1 MRPILRRRLSDRQCT
16 RIVPQ
21 MPAPKK
27 QKNATPAITGTEEQF
42 RRLFEM
48 SLDMLCIGGFD
59 GYFKLVN
66 AAWEGVLGYTKE
78 ELTSRPW
85 LDFVHPDDR
94 EATIHEGENLSI
106 GIRVIRFHNRY
117 RSRDGS
123 YRWLSWMAAPDPEK
137 RLIYAVAR
145 DITLTK
151 QTEEEL
157 KTAQIQAEAATRAKS
172 EFLANMSHEIRTPM
186 NGIMGMTELVLD
198 STLSREQRDQ
208 LTTVKHFAEALLIL
222 LDDIF
227 DFSKIEAWKLH
238 IERVEFQL
246 RTVLEEVMKVLSI
259 RTSPSTLQLSYD
271 VRPDTPDFL
280 MGDPTRL
287 RQVLLNLAGNA
298 VKFTSRGKV
307 IIRVRPE
314 AMTNDEAMLLFAV
327 SDTGIGISPDKQ
339 KLIFEAFAQAD
350 TSTTRKYGGTGL
362 GLTIS
367 NQLVQLMGGRIAV
380 ESQPQKGSTFYFTI
394 PFGIVHKPPGAPN
407 AFTSALAS
415 PAPLPLRIL
424 LVEDNAVNQKLAL
437 VLLRK
442 LRHRVTLANNGQEA
456 VQQLEKRSFDLILMD
471 VQMPVMGG
479 LEATAVIRALE
490 ESTAGHIPIVAMT
503 AHAMAGDRER
513 ILAAGMDDYISKP
526 IRFDELN
533 KAIERFAPRTI
544 DGAVLLQGIDG
555 NSKLLCKLIDIF
567 AAELPKL
574 MSRIRRA
581 IAKQDARGLRDAAHA
596 LKGAVGNFDHYAP
609 FEAVRKLEEMGR
621 ENQLSDAQAL
631 FESVKKEMA
640 HLTRSLRH
648 LKLQFTSK
656 TISRR

>member
-1 MRPILRRRLSDRQCT
+1 
-16 RIVPQ
+16 

-27 QKNATPAITGTEEQF
+27 QKNTAPTITGTEEQF
-42 RRLFEM
+42 RRLFDM

-59 GYFKLVN
+59 GYFKRVN
-66 AAWEGVLGYTKE
+66 AAWEQVLGYTME

-106 GIRVIRFHNRY
+106 GVSVIRFRNRY
-117 RSRDGS
+117 RARDGS
-123 YRWLSWMAAPDPEK
+123 YRWLSWMAKPDPEK
-137 RLIYAVAR
+137 QLIYAVAR
-145 DITLTK
+145 DITEAK

-157 KTAQIQAEAATRAKS
+157 KAARIQAEAATRAKS

-198 STLSREQRDQ
+198 STLTREQRDQ
-208 LTTVKHFAEALLIL
+208 LTTVKHSAEALLTL
-222 LDDIF
+222 LDDIL
-227 DFSKIEAWKLH
+227 DSSKIEARKLQ

-259 RTSPSTLQLSYD
+259 RTSPSTLELSCD
-271 VRPDTPDFL
+271 VRRDTPDFL
-280 MGDPTRL
+280 LGDPTRL
-287 RQVLLNLAGNA
+287 RQILLNLAGNA
-298 VKFTSRGKV
+298 IKFTSRGKV
-307 IIRVRPE
+307 VIRVRPE
-314 AMTNDEAMLLFAV
+314 VMKNDEAVLLFSV
-327 SDTGIGISPDKQ
+327 SDTGIGIPLEKQ
-339 KLIFEAFAQAD
+339 RLIFEAFAQAD
-350 TSTTRKYGGTGL
+350 ASTTRKYGGTGL

-367 NQLVQLMGGRIAV
+367 NQLVQMMGGRISV
-380 ESQPQKGSTFYFTI
+380 ESRPQQGSTFSFTI
-394 PFGIVHKPPGAPN
+394 PFGVVQKPPTATN
-407 AFTSALAS
+407 AFTSPPAS
-415 PAPLPLRIL
+415 RPAPFPLRIL
-424 LVEDNAVNQKLAL
+424 LVEDNAVNQKLSL

-456 VQQLEKRSFDLILMD
+456 IQQLEKRSFDLILMD
-471 VQMPVMGG
+471 VQMPGMGG
-479 LEATAVIRALE
+479 LEATAIIRKRE
-490 ESTAGHIPIVAMT
+490 ERTAGHIPIIAMT

-526 IRFDELN
+526 IRFDELY

-544 DGAVLLQGIDG
+544 DSAVLLQGIDG
-555 NSKLLCKLIDIF
+555 DSKLLCKLIDIF

-574 MSRIRRA
+574 MSRIRRS

-596 LKGAVGNFDHYAP
+596 LKGAVGNFDHDAP

-621 ENQLSDAQAL
+621 ENQLSDAHPMFQR
-631 FESVKKEMA
+631 VKNEMA

-648 LKLQFTSK
+648 LKSQFTSK
-656 TISRR
+656 RVGRR

>member
-1 MRPILRRRLSDRQCT
+1 
-16 RIVPQ
+16 

-106 GIRVIRFHNRY
+106 GISVIRFHNRY

-157 KTAQIQAEAATRAKS
+157 KAAQIQAEAATRAKS

-208 LTTVKHFAEALLIL
+208 LTTVKHSAEALLIL
-222 LDDIF
+222 LDDIL
-227 DFSKIEAWKLH
+227 DFSKIEARKLH

-259 RTSPSTLQLSYD
+259 RTSPSTLQLSCD
-271 VRPDTPDFL
+271 VRADTPDLL

-339 KLIFEAFAQAD
+339 KLIFDAFAQAD

-394 PFGIVHKPPGAPN
+394 PFGIVYKPPGAPN
-407 AFTSALAS
+407 AFTSAPAS

-456 VQQLEKRSFDLILMD
+456 VRQLEKRSFDLILMD

-479 LEATAVIRALE
+479 LEATAAIRTLE
-490 ESTAGHIPIVAMT
+490 ERTAGHIPIVAMT

-555 NSKLLCKLIDIF
+555 NTKLLCKLIDIF

-574 MSRIRRA
+574 MSQIRSA
-581 IAKQDARGLRDAAHA
+581 IVKQDARRLRDAAHA

-621 ENQLSDAQAL
+621 ENRLSDAQAL

>member
-1 MRPILRRRLSDRQCT
+1 
-16 RIVPQ
+16 

-106 GIRVIRFHNRY
+106 GISVIRFHNRY

-157 KTAQIQAEAATRAKS
+157 KAAQIQAEAATRAKS

-208 LTTVKHFAEALLIL
+208 LTTVKHSAEALLIL
-222 LDDIF
+222 LDDIL
-227 DFSKIEAWKLH
+227 DFSKIEARKLH

-259 RTSPSTLQLSYD
+259 RTSPSTLQLSCD
-271 VRPDTPDFL
+271 VRADTPDLL

-339 KLIFEAFAQAD
+339 KLIFDAFAQAD

-394 PFGIVHKPPGAPN
+394 PFGIVYKPPGAPN
-407 AFTSALAS
+407 AFTSAPAS

-456 VQQLEKRSFDLILMD
+456 VRQLEKRSFDLILMD

-479 LEATAVIRALE
+479 LEATAAIRTLE
-490 ESTAGHIPIVAMT
+490 ERTAGHIPIVAMT

-555 NSKLLCKLIDIF
+555 NTKLLCKLIDIF

-574 MSRIRRA
+574 MSQIRSA
-581 IAKQDARGLRDAAHA
+581 IAKQDARRLRDAAHA

-621 ENQLSDAQAL
+621 ENRLSDAQAL

>member
-1 MRPILRRRLSDRQCT
+1 
-16 RIVPQ
+16 

-27 QKNATPAITGTEEQF
+27 QKNATLAITGTEEQF

-106 GIRVIRFHNRY
+106 GISVIRFHNRY

-151 QTEEEL
+151 KTEEEL
-157 KTAQIQAEAATRAKS
+157 KSAQIQAEAATHAKS

-208 LTTVKHFAEALLIL
+208 LTTVKHSAEALLIL
-222 LDDIF
+222 LDDIL
-227 DFSKIEAWKLH
+227 DFSKIEARKLH

-259 RTSPSTLQLSYD
+259 RSSPSTLQLSCD
-271 VRPDTPDFL
+271 VRADTPDFL

-314 AMTNDEAMLLFAV
+314 AMTNDEAMLSFAV
-327 SDTGIGISPDKQ
+327 SDTGIGIPPDKQ

-350 TSTTRKYGGTGL
+350 TSTTRQYGGTGL

-394 PFGIVHKPPGAPN
+394 PFGIVRKPPAASN
-407 AFTSALAS
+407 AFTSAPAS
-415 PAPLPLRIL
+415 AAPLPLRIL

-456 VQQLEKRSFDLILMD
+456 VRQLEKHSFDLILMD

-479 LEATAVIRALE
+479 LEATAVIRKLE
-490 ESTAGHIPIVAMT
+490 ERTAGHIPIVAMT

-555 NSKLLCKLIDIF
+555 NTKLLCKLIDIF

-574 MSRIRRA
+574 MSQIRRA

-596 LKGAVGNFDHYAP
+596 LKGAVGNFDHEAP
-609 FEAVRKLEEMGR
+609 FEAVRKLEEMSR
-621 ENQLSDAQAL
+621 ENQLSDVQAL
-631 FESVKKEMA
+631 FERVKKEMA

-656 TISRR
+656 RVGRR

>member
-1 MRPILRRRLSDRQCT
+1 
-16 RIVPQ
+16 

-27 QKNATPAITGTEEQF
+27 QKNAISAITGTEEQF

-66 AAWEGVLGYTKE
+66 PAWERVLGYTKE

-94 EATIHEGENLSI
+94 DATIHEGENLSI
-106 GIRVIRFHNRY
+106 GVSVIRFHNRY
-117 RSRDGS
+117 RASDGS
-123 YRWLSWMAAPDPEK
+123 YRWLSWMAAPYPEK
-137 RLIYAVAR
+137 QLIYAVAR
-145 DITLTK
+145 DITPTK

-157 KTAQIQAEAATRAKS
+157 KAARIQAEAATLAKS

-198 STLSREQRDQ
+198 STLTREQRDQ
-208 LTTVKHFAEALLIL
+208 LTTVKHSAEALLIL
-222 LDDIF
+222 LDDIL
-227 DFSKIEAWKLH
+227 DFSKIEARKLH

-259 RTSPSTLQLSYD
+259 RTSPSTLQLSCD
-271 VRPDTPDFL
+271 VRADTPDFL

-314 AMTNDEAMLLFAV
+314 AMTNDEATLLFAV
-327 SDTGIGISPDKQ
+327 SDTGIGIPPDKQ

-367 NQLVQLMGGRIAV
+367 NQLVQLMGGRISV

-394 PFGIVHKPPGAPN
+394 PFGIVHKRAAAPN
-407 AFTSALAS
+407 ALTSSPTS

-437 VLLRK
+437 VLLRR

-456 VQQLEKRSFDLILMD
+456 VRQLEQRSFDLILMD

-479 LEATAVIRALE
+479 LEATAVIRKLE
-490 ESTAGHIPIVAMT
+490 ERTAGHIPIIAMT
-503 AHAMAGDRER
+503 AHSMAGDRER

-526 IRFDELN
+526 IRFDELY

-555 NSKLLCKLIDIF
+555 DSKLLCKLIDIF
-567 AAELPKL
+567 VAELPKL

-596 LKGAVGNFDHYAP
+596 LKGAVGNFDHDAP

-621 ENQLSDAQAL
+621 ENQLSDAHPMFQR
-631 FESVKKEMA
+631 VKNEMA
-640 HLTRSLRH
+640 HLTRSLGH
-648 LKLQFTSK
+648 LKSQFTSK
-656 TISRR
+656 RVGRR

>member
-1 MRPILRRRLSDRQCT
+1 
-16 RIVPQ
+16 

-27 QKNATPAITGTEEQF
+27 QKNEISSITWTEEQF

-48 SLDMLCIGGFD
+48 SIDMLCIGGFD

-66 AAWEGVLGYTKE
+66 PSWMRVLGYTME

-94 EATIHEGENLSI
+94 EATIHEGDNLSL
-106 GIRVIRFHNRY
+106 GVSVIRFHNRY
-117 RSRDGS
+117 RARDGS

-137 RLIYAVAR
+137 QLILAVAR
-145 DITLTK
+145 ELTEAN
-151 QTEEEL
+151 QTGEEL
-157 KTAQIQAEAATRAKS
+157 KAARIQAEAATRAKS
-172 EFLANMSHEIRTPM
+172 EFLANISHEIRTPM

-198 STLSREQRDQ
+198 STLTHEQRVQ
-208 LTTVKHFAEALLIL
+208 LTVVKHSAEALLTL
-222 LDDIF
+222 LDDIL
-227 DFSKIEAWKLH
+227 DFSKIEARKLQ
-238 IERVEFQL
+238 IEHVEFRL

-259 RTSPSTLQLSYD
+259 RVSPSTLELVCD
-271 VRPDTPDFL
+271 VHEDTPDVL
-280 MGDPTRL
+280 LGDPTRL
-287 RQVLLNLAGNA
+287 RQILLNLAGNA
-298 VKFTSRGKV
+298 IKFTRRGKV
-307 IIRVRPE
+307 IIRVGPE
-314 AMTNDEAMLLFAV
+314 TMSKDEAVLLFAV
-327 SDTGIGISPDKQ
+327 SDTGIGIPLDKQ

-350 TSTTRKYGGTGL
+350 ASTTRKYGGTGL

-367 NQLVQLMGGRIAV
+367 NQLVQLMGGRISV
-380 ESQPQKGSTFYFTI
+380 ESQLQRGSTFSFTV
-394 PFGIVHKPPGAPN
+394 PFGIVHKPRTATSP
-407 AFTSALAS
+407 FTSTSASLAS
-415 PAPLPLRIL
+415 SPALRIL

-442 LRHRVTLANNGQEA
+442 LRHRVTLTNNGREA

-479 LEATAVIRALE
+479 LEATAIIRKRE
-490 ESTAGHIPIVAMT
+490 ERTAGHIPIIAMT

-513 ILAAGMDDYISKP
+513 VLAAGMDDYISKP
-526 IRFDELN
+526 IRFDELY

-544 DGAVLLQGIDG
+544 DCAVLLQGIDG

-596 LKGAVGNFDHYAP
+596 LKGAVGNFDHDAP

-621 ENQLSDAQAL
+621 ENQLSDAQAM
-631 FESVKKEMA
+631 FQRVKKEMA

-656 TISRR
+656 QVDRR

>member
-27 QKNATPAITGTEEQF
+27 QKNAISAITGTEEQF

-66 AAWEGVLGYTKE
+66 PAWERVLGYTKE

-94 EATIHEGENLSI
+94 NATIHEGENLSI
-106 GIRVIRFHNRY
+106 GVSVIRFHNRY
-117 RSRDGS
+117 RASDGS
-123 YRWLSWMAAPDPEK
+123 YRWLSWMAAPYPEK
-137 RLIYAVAR
+137 QLIYAVAR
-145 DITLTK
+145 DITPAK

-157 KTAQIQAEAATRAKS
+157 KAARIQAEAATRAKS

-186 NGIMGMTELVLD
+186 NGIMGMTELMLD
-198 STLSREQRDQ
+198 SNLTREQRDQ
-208 LTTVKHFAEALLIL
+208 LTTVKHSAEALLIL
-222 LDDIF
+222 LDDIL
-227 DFSKIEAWKLH
+227 DFSKIEARKLH

-259 RTSPSTLQLSYD
+259 RTSPSTLQLSCD

-280 MGDPTRL
+280 MGDPTRV

-314 AMTNDEAMLLFAV
+314 AVTNDEATLLFAV

-367 NQLVQLMGGRIAV
+367 NQLVQLMGGRISV
-380 ESQPQKGSTFYFTI
+380 ESQPQKGSTFYFTV
-394 PFGIVHKPPGAPN
+394 PFGIVHKPAAAPN
-407 AFTSALAS
+407 ALTSSPAS

-437 VLLRK
+437 VLLRR

-456 VQQLEKRSFDLILMD
+456 VRQLEQRSFDLILMD

-479 LEATAVIRALE
+479 LEVTAVIRKLE
-490 ESTAGHIPIVAMT
+490 ERTAGHIPIIAMT

-526 IRFDELN
+526 IRFDELY

-555 NSKLLCKLIDIF
+555 DSKLLCKLIDIF

-574 MSRIRRA
+574 MSRIRRS

-596 LKGAVGNFDHYAP
+596 LKGAVGNFDHDAP

-621 ENQLSDAQAL
+621 ENQLSDAHPMFQR
-631 FESVKKEMA
+631 VKNEMA

-648 LKLQFTSK
+648 LKSQFTSK
-656 TISRR
+656 RVGRR